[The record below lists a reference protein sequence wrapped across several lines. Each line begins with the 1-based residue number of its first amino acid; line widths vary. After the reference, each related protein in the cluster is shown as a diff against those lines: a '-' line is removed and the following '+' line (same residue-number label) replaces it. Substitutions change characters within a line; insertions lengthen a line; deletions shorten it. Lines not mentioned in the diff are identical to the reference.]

1 MFAAFAPPVAPLPS
15 PKRVVPEHRSSCATS
30 VRGKN
35 LVQRRSIG
43 DLFNTICIRLG
54 TLGSFLYCLRLLVE
68 VARDG
73 AKMAIKFPP
82 HR

>member
-1 MFAAFAPPVAPLPS
+1 VFVAFAPPVAPLPS
-15 PKRVVPEHRSSCATS
+15 SKSTVPEHQSSCEAS

-35 LVQRRSIG
+35 LVQRRGIG

-54 TLGSFLYCLRLLVE
+54 TLGSFLYFFRLLAE
-68 VARDG
+68 VALDG

-82 HR
+82 RR